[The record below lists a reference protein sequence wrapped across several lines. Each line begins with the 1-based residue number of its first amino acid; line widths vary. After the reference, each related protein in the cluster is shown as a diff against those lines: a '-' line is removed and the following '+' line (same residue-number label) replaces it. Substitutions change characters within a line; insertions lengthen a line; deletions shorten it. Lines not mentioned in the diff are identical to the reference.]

1 MRRLSA
7 RSLLCP
13 LVFALTMLVVG
24 GCAAIPT
31 DSSPRP
37 LGTLGRQRM
46 TTSLPRPE
54 SGMTPESLVRAFL
67 KATAD
72 PDARHAAAREFLT
85 PSAAAAWN
93 DQGAATI
100 LSDINVLSDNRTD
113 SQLTV
118 QVSGRLIGQ
127 LAPDGQLTAQ
137 SGTSTSTLAL
147 VRSGE
152 DWRIDGAL
160 PAGVIMDASQF
171 SVSYVTHNLY
181 FPDPSDHRLAADP
194 RWIYVGTSPT
204 ADVLLAMLIQGPDPS
219 LNGAVINEFPA
230 GATLNGPTEP
240 LGGGGIRVDLSG
252 MAGLADA
259 DRTALAAQIVWTL
272 SGAGVPGPYEINVDG
287 SPLDGQFAGG
297 WRITDLAQYDPNA
310 VPDPSI
316 GLHALA
322 GGAFGTVGDGR
333 ITPIPGEFGTTHSLV
348 SAQLSRSG
356 KRIAAVTQEGPAPA
370 PQRLLVGPYGGY
382 GAVVAEGPTMSRPSF
397 GVDDNTVWVVLGG
410 NDIRRTIVDESG
422 GPTRIDSIDPGT
434 IHGLISGP
442 ITELQLSPDGSRV
455 ALIVGGKIVLAVVNR
470 EPNGA
475 VSIGAAR
482 LLAPAINSS
491 ALSLSWQTATQLV
504 VALDSADEAVV
515 TIGIDGSQPIAL
527 PTGNLTPPVRAIVA
541 SSGTVYAADTRA
553 VLRLDFD
560 ATQQDQYWTEV
571 PATAGATAIPVL
583 PS

>member
-1 MRRLSA
+1 MA
-7 RSLLCP
+7 QSLLCP
-13 LVFALTMLVVG
+13 LALVLTVLVVG

-46 TTSLPRPE
+46 TTSVPRPE

-67 KATAD
+67 KASAD
-72 PDARHAAAREFLT
+72 PTGRHAAAREFLT
-85 PSAAAAWN
+85 PAAAAGWN

-113 SQLTV
+113 RQLTV

-160 PAGVIMDASQF
+160 PSGAIMDASQF
-171 SVSYVTHNLY
+171 SASYVTHNLY
-181 FPDPSDHRLAADP
+181 FADPADHRLVVDP
-194 RWIYVGTSPT
+194 RWLYVGTSPP
-204 ADVLLAMLIQGPDPS
+204 ADMLLSMLIQGPDPS
-219 LNGAVINEFPA
+219 LTGAVTNEFPA
-230 GATLNGPTEP
+230 GATLRRPTEAIS
-240 LGGGGIRVDLSG
+240 GGGIRIDLSEV
-252 MAGLADA
+252 ADA
-259 DRTALAAQIVWTL
+259 DRTLLAAQIVWTL
-272 SGAGVPGPYEINVDG
+272 SGAGIAGPYEINVDG
-287 SPLDGQFAGG
+287 SPLDGQYASG
-297 WRITDLAQYDPNA
+297 WRTTDLAQFDPNA
-310 VPDPSI
+310 GPDPSI
-316 GLHALA
+316 GLHAVA
-322 GGAFGTVGDGR
+322 GGAFGTVRDGR

-370 PQRLLVGPYGGY
+370 PQHLLVGPYGGY
-382 GAVVAEGPTMSRPSF
+382 GSVVAEGPAMSRPSF
-397 GVDDNTVWVVLGG
+397 GVGDDTVWIVLGG
-410 NDIRRTIVDESG
+410 NDIRRMTVDASG
-422 GPTRIDSIDPGT
+422 GSTRVDSIDPGT

-470 EPNGA
+470 QPSGA

-482 LLAPAINSS
+482 LMAPAINSS
-491 ALSLSWQTATQLV
+491 ALSLSWQTPTQLV
-504 VALDSADEAVV
+504 VALDSADEAVE
-515 TIGIDGSQPIAL
+515 TISIDGSQPIAL

-541 SSGTVYAADTRA
+541 SSGTVYAADARA
-553 VLRLDFD
+553 MQRLDF
-560 ATQQDQYWTEV
+560 ATTQQDQYWTEV
-571 PATAGATAIPVL
+571 AGTAGATAIPVL

>member
-1 MRRLSA
+1 MRRASA
-7 RSLLCP
+7 RSLLCT
-13 LVFALTMLVVG
+13 LVFALTIVIVA

-37 LGTLGRQRM
+37 LGTLGRQRP
-46 TTSLPRPE
+46 TTSVPRPE

-67 KATAD
+67 KASAD
-72 PDARHAAAREFLT
+72 PTGRHAAAREFLT
-85 PSAAAAWN
+85 PAASATWN
-93 DQGAATI
+93 DQGAGTI

-113 SQLTV
+113 RQLTV

-147 VRSGE
+147 VRVGD

-181 FPDPSDHRLAADP
+181 FPGPSDHRLAVDP
-194 RWIYVGTSPT
+194 RWLFVGSAPV
-204 ADVLLAMLIQGPDPS
+204 ADMLLSMLIQGPDPS
-219 LNGAVINEFPA
+219 LTGAVTNEFPA
-230 GATLNGPTEP
+230 GAGLRRPTEG
-240 LGGGGIRVDLSG
+240 LSGGGLRIDLSG
-252 MAGLADA
+252 VGDA
-259 DRTALAAQIVWTL
+259 DRTLLAAQIVWTL
-272 SGAGVPGPYEINVDG
+272 SGAGIAGPYEIDVDG
-287 SPLDGQFAGG
+287 SPLNGEYATG
-297 WRITDLAQYDPNA
+297 WRTTDLAQFDPNA
-310 VPDPSI
+310 GPDPSI
-316 GLHALA
+316 GLHAVA
-322 GGAFGTVGDGR
+322 GGAFGTVRDGR
-333 ITPIPGEFGTTHSLV
+333 ITPIPGEFGTTHNLV
-348 SAQLSRSG
+348 SAQLSASG
-356 KRIAAVTQEGPAPA
+356 KRIAAVTQEGSAPA

-397 GVDDNTVWVVLGG
+397 GVDDTMVWVVLGG
-410 NDIRRTIVDESG
+410 NDIRRMMVDSAG
-422 GPTRIDSIDPGT
+422 GSTRVDSIDPGT
-434 IHGLISGP
+434 IRGLISGP

-455 ALIVGGKIVLAVVNR
+455 ALIVGGKIVLAVVIR
-470 EPNGA
+470 QPNGA

-491 ALSLSWQTATQLV
+491 ALSLSWQTPTQLV
-504 VALDSADEAVV
+504 VALDSADEPVV
-515 TIGIDGSQPIAL
+515 TISIDGAQPIAL

-541 SSGTVYAADTRA
+541 SSGTVYAADSRA
-553 VLRLDFD
+553 LQRLDFA

-571 PATAGATAIPVL
+571 PGTAGATAVPVL

>member
-1 MRRLSA
+1 MRRASA
-7 RSLLCP
+7 RSLLCT
-13 LVFALTMLVVG
+13 LVFALTVVIVA

-37 LGTLGRQRM
+37 LGTLGRQRP
-46 TTSLPRPE
+46 TTSVPRPE

-67 KATAD
+67 KASAD
-72 PDARHAAAREFLT
+72 PTGRHAAAREFLT
-85 PSAAAAWN
+85 PAASATWN
-93 DQGAATI
+93 DQGAGTI

-113 SQLTV
+113 RQLTV

-147 VRSGE
+147 VRVGD

-181 FPDPSDHRLAADP
+181 FPGPSDHRLAVDP
-194 RWIYVGTSPT
+194 RWLFVGSAPV
-204 ADVLLAMLIQGPDPS
+204 ADMLLSMLIQGPDPS
-219 LNGAVINEFPA
+219 LTGAVTNEFPA
-230 GATLNGPTEP
+230 GAGLRRPTEG
-240 LGGGGIRVDLSG
+240 LSGGGLRIDLSG
-252 MAGLADA
+252 VGDA
-259 DRTALAAQIVWTL
+259 DRTLLAAQIVWTL
-272 SGAGVPGPYEINVDG
+272 SGAGIAGPYEIDVDG
-287 SPLDGQFAGG
+287 SPLNGEYATG
-297 WRITDLAQYDPNA
+297 WRTTDLAQFDPNA
-310 VPDPSI
+310 GPDPSI
-316 GLHALA
+316 GLHAVA
-322 GGAFGTVGDGR
+322 GGAFGTVRDGR
-333 ITPIPGEFGTTHSLV
+333 ITPIPGEFGTTHNLV
-348 SAQLSRSG
+348 SAQLSASG
-356 KRIAAVTQEGPAPA
+356 KRIAAVTQEGSAPA

-397 GVDDNTVWVVLGG
+397 GVDDTMVWVVLGG
-410 NDIRRTIVDESG
+410 NDIRRMMVDSAG
-422 GPTRIDSIDPGT
+422 GSTRVDSIDPGT
-434 IHGLISGP
+434 IRGLISGP

-455 ALIVGGKIVLAVVNR
+455 ALIVGGKIVLAVVIR
-470 EPNGA
+470 QPNGA

-491 ALSLSWQTATQLV
+491 ALSLSWQTPTQLV
-504 VALDSADEAVV
+504 VALDSADEPVV
-515 TIGIDGSQPIAL
+515 TISIDGSQPIAL

-541 SSGTVYAADTRA
+541 SSGTVYAADSRA
-553 VLRLDFD
+553 LQRLDFA

-571 PATAGATAIPVL
+571 PGTAGATAVPVL

>member
-1 MRRLSA
+1 
-7 RSLLCP
+7 
-13 LVFALTMLVVG
+13 LVFALTIVIVA

-37 LGTLGRQRM
+37 LGTLGRQRP
-46 TTSLPRPE
+46 TTSVPRPE

-67 KATAD
+67 KASAD
-72 PDARHAAAREFLT
+72 PTGRHAAAREFLT
-85 PSAAAAWN
+85 PAASATWN
-93 DQGAATI
+93 DQGAGTI

-113 SQLTV
+113 RQLTV

-147 VRSGE
+147 VRVGD

-181 FPDPSDHRLAADP
+181 FPGPSDHRLAVDP
-194 RWIYVGTSPT
+194 RWLFVGSAPV
-204 ADVLLAMLIQGPDPS
+204 ADMLLSMLIQGPDPS
-219 LNGAVINEFPA
+219 LTGAVTNEFPA
-230 GATLNGPTEP
+230 GAGLRRPTEG
-240 LGGGGIRVDLSG
+240 LSGGGLRIDLSG
-252 MAGLADA
+252 VGDA
-259 DRTALAAQIVWTL
+259 DRTLLAAQIVWTL
-272 SGAGVPGPYEINVDG
+272 SGAGIAGPYEIDVDG
-287 SPLDGQFAGG
+287 SPLNGEYATG
-297 WRITDLAQYDPNA
+297 WRTTDLAQFDPNA
-310 VPDPSI
+310 GPDPSI
-316 GLHALA
+316 GLHAVA
-322 GGAFGTVGDGR
+322 GGAFGTVRDGR
-333 ITPIPGEFGTTHSLV
+333 ITPIPGEFGTTHNLV
-348 SAQLSRSG
+348 SAQLSASG
-356 KRIAAVTQEGPAPA
+356 KRIAAVTQEGSAPA

-397 GVDDNTVWVVLGG
+397 GVDDTMVWVVLGG
-410 NDIRRTIVDESG
+410 NDIRRMMVDSAG
-422 GPTRIDSIDPGT
+422 GSTRVDSIDPGT
-434 IHGLISGP
+434 IRGLISGP

-455 ALIVGGKIVLAVVNR
+455 ALIVGGKIVLAVVIR
-470 EPNGA
+470 QPNGA

-491 ALSLSWQTATQLV
+491 ALSLSWQTPTQLV
-504 VALDSADEAVV
+504 VALDSADEPVV
-515 TIGIDGSQPIAL
+515 TISIDGAQPIAL

-541 SSGTVYAADTRA
+541 SSGTVYAADSRA
-553 VLRLDFD
+553 LQRLDFA

-571 PATAGATAIPVL
+571 PGTAGATAVPVL